1 MNLMTKLE
9 KLIEELCPN
18 GVEYKTLGEIAT
30 IVRGASPRP
39 IKKYVTN
46 DENGVNWIKI
56 GDVKQGSKYI
66 TETKEKITKE
76 GALKSRFVKTGDFI
90 LSNSMSFGRPYILKI
105 DGCIHDGWLS
115 ISNFEDYVIT
125 DYFYYTLMSTSI
137 QNEMKQKASFG
148 GAVQNLNADIVKSI
162 KIPLPPLEVQAEIVK
177 ILDDYSTSVTAL
189 QQELEKE
196 LTARKKQYEYYRDML
211 LNYDVLGGASECEWK
226 TVKLGDLCSVITKGT
241 TPKYYANDGVSFIK
255 TEAIDGNCLNVDK
268 LMYIDDDTHTST
280 LKRSIL
286 QENDILITIAG
297 ATIGKC
303 IIVPKEVLPANTN
316 QALGII
322 RLKQGVSHRYIFYI
336 LQSAYMKN
344 YMQKSIKGSA
354 QPNLN
359 LEQLNNF
366 SFPFPPLAIQERIVQ
381 ILDRFD
387 KLCNDISEGLPDE
400 IEARQ
405 KQYEYYRDK
414 LLTFKELT
422 V

>member
-1 MNLMTKLE
+1 MTKLE

-196 LTARKKQYEYYRDML
+196 LTARKKQYEYYRDVL
-211 LNYDVLGGASECEWK
+211 LTFDDRIERKALNDVIISLNTGLNPRQFFKLNTDDAANYYITIREIRGGRIVPTDK
-226 TVKLGDLCSVITKGT
+226 TDLI
-241 TPKYYANDGVSFIK
+241 ND
-255 TEAIDGNCLNVDK
+255 EALRLCNN
-268 LMYIDDDTHTST
+268 
-280 LKRSIL
+280 RSNL
-286 QENDILITIAG
+286 EVGDILFSGTG
-297 ATIGKC
+297 TIGETAV
-303 IIVPKEVLPANTN
+303 IIDEPSNWNIKEGVYAIKPDSRFVLSKFLRYLLMTEPV
-316 QALGII
+316 
-322 RLKQGVSHRYIFYI
+322 KQ
-336 LQSAYMKN
+336 AYMKKVAGGTV
-344 YMQKSIKGSA
+344 KSIPMGELKKIVLPIPS
-354 QPNLN
+354 
-359 LEQLNNF
+359 LEE
-366 SFPFPPLAIQERIVQ
+366 QERIVQ

-387 KLCNDISEGLPDE
+387 KLCNDISEGLPAE
-400 IEARQ
+400 IEARR

-414 LLTFKELT
+414 LLTFKE